1 MTRVTRHV
9 VAAIVVGIVVAL
21 LMIVV
26 GWGLLASSLGWD
38 AAALTFLITT
48 WLHVWPMDSEATRA
62 SVETEAP
69 STFMTESVVILA
81 SVLSLGTVVIL
92 LFNSSGQHLPPVLRS
107 VIGILTVALAWL
119 VVHTVF
125 ALRYARQYYSE
136 TIGGI
141 DFHTSEPPS
150 YADFAYVS
158 FGVGMAFQVADTD
171 VSTTTLRRTILKH
184 ALLSYLFATII
195 LAVTI
200 NLIASIN
207 A

>member
-9 VAAIVVGIVVAL
+9 VAAILVGILVAAV
-21 LMIVV
+21 MIVV
-26 GWGLLASSLGWD
+26 GKGILASTMAWD
-38 AAALTFLITT
+38 FAALTFLITT
-48 WLHVWPMDSEATRA
+48 WLHVWPMNAERTRS
-62 SVETEAP
+62 SVDTEAP
-69 STFMTESVVILA
+69 TTFVTESVVILA

-92 LFNSSGQHLPPVLRS
+92 LFNNTGQELPPVLRS
-107 VIGILTVALAWL
+107 VIGIISVALAWL

-125 ALRYARQYYSE
+125 ALRYARQYYSG
-136 TIGGI
+136 TPGGI
-141 DFHTSEPPS
+141 DFHTSEPPC

-171 VSTTTLRRTILKH
+171 VSTTPLRRTILKH
-184 ALLSYLFATII
+184 ALLSYLFASII